1 MEVLGAPTAS
11 TQNTEEKVSKWTAS
25 TVKHILFNPVYAG
38 FHVMG
43 KSRVS
48 KYRGIEASKLPR
60 DKWLYFPDFHEA
72 YISMEDYQKIEGMI
86 QKSKKERYQRL
97 ERNSE
102 SRELE
107 AIEKIS
113 ERLRQYEQTKARIL
127 PLIKIDIA
135 DRIENEEITAAYK
148 RITEKRHLGTQ
159 YDWLSTRYA
168 TYDDIRGYDKGQIR
182 VLKNSIYARHGR
194 RFKDKALR
202 QYFSSQ
208 EWYVPR
214 YNEVPQRYFNKYEN
228 ANIAFL
234 HKYE

>member
-1 MEVLGAPTAS
+1 MRKWFLMTALVFSFVLANTVSAQVPSIPRQNQGTS
-11 TQNTEEKVSKWTAS
+11 TTTYDDGHQVAW
-25 TVKHILFNPVYAG
+25 
-38 FHVMG
+38 
-43 KSRVS
+43 
-48 KYRGIEASKLPR
+48 
-60 DKWLYFPDFHEA
+60 
-72 YISMEDYQKIEGMI
+72 
-86 QKSKKERYQRL
+86 
-97 ERNSE
+97 
-102 SRELE
+102 
-107 AIEKIS
+107 
-113 ERLRQYEQTKARIL
+113 
-127 PLIKIDIA
+127 
-135 DRIENEEITAAYK
+135 
-148 RITEKRHLGTQ
+148 GTQ

-168 TYDDIRGYDKGQIR
+168 TYDDIRGFDKGQIR